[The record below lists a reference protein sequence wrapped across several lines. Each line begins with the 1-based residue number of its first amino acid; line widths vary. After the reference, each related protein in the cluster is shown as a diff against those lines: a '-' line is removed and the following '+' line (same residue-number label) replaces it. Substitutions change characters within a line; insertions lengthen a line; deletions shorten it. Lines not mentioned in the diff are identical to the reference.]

1 MTSGTKVSIR
11 IRRDWYSSMTIL
23 MSSLF
28 WNVSMEIWD
37 RVCRCFKYVYK
48 YRSGTGF
55 AGALDT
61 CINTC
66 ICTCVYTCIYVYIRV
81 YTCIYVYMHMDVYAY
96 LCMYGKICC
105 LMRIWGRV
113 CRCFIYVF
121 VHMYVYVQHCYTYV
135 CMQDDYIGICRMCS
149 LTIECVLLDRY
160 M

>member
-81 YTCIYVYMHMDVYAY
+81 YTCICTWMCMHIYACTGRFVVWWGSGAGSAGALYMCSCI
-96 LCMYGKICC
+96 CMYMCSTAI
-105 LMRIWGRV
+105 
-113 CRCFIYVF
+113 
-121 VHMYVYVQHCYTYV
+121 HMYV
-135 CMQDDYIGICRMCS
+135 CR
-149 LTIECVLLDRY
+149 TTG
-160 M
+160 